1 MIENIKKTLKELKK
15 TIKTHNYKIIYTQGK
30 LKYIE
35 DNEILFYN
43 KKDLNII
50 FLAKRIK
57 NNNTIDIFYYDLNKP
72 NNQQLINF
80 LDKQTYECLIC
91 YETNNINNEN
101 NNKDLKY
108 KRCPECLIVFCEECF
123 KKLKNCAVCKLC
135 FCCLNKNRCS
145 RDNEQNN
152 NTLFYV
158 IH

>member
-35 DNEILFYN
+35 DNELLFYN

-101 NNKDLKY
+101 NNEDLKY
-108 KRCPECLIVFCEECF
+108 KRCPECLILYCEICF
-123 KKLKNCAVCKLC
+123 TKLSKCAVCKLC
-135 FCCLNKNRCS
+135 FCCLNKNECS
-145 RDNEQNN
+145 NNEQL
-152 NTLFYV
+152 THYFM
-158 IH
+158 

>member
-35 DNEILFYN
+35 DNELLFYN

-80 LDKQTYECLIC
+80 W
-91 YETNNINNEN
+91 
-101 NNKDLKY
+101 
-108 KRCPECLIVFCEECF
+108 
-123 KKLKNCAVCKLC
+123 
-135 FCCLNKNRCS
+135 
-145 RDNEQNN
+145 
-152 NTLFYV
+152 
-158 IH
+158 H